1 VGISGE
7 EGREELLLDSLEQL
21 NRDEFQTFKWYL
33 QQHELE
39 GHRSIPTSY
48 LEQAERTKTVS
59 KMIENYTEDVAVT
72 VAVTILKKQ
81 QRNDLA
87 QKLSNAH
94 PGDYAIT

>member
-1 VGISGE
+1 IGISYICLT
-7 EGREELLLDSLEQL
+7 ELIISKT
-21 NRDEFQTFKWYL
+21 RRTFKWYL